1 MLFPLGID
9 FQNRGFES
17 CLVDSD
23 PGIHALV
30 DGFQH
35 STIRHSYSS
44 AQEPH
49 RTNRSGNK
57 QHPSNKTTEQ
67 QNNNSNNEGKGGA
80 KFEETGWGRILSGP
94 HKNHNPPHNP
104 AHRPPP
110 PPILP
115 ASPPPESQVHA
126 KRPQA
131 RHHGDESP
139 EGEPHDAEGP
149 VRGIPESVEEDFA
162 ERLRG
167 TVVP

>member
-44 AQEPH
+44 AQETH

-67 QNNNSNNEGKGGA
+67 QNNNSNNEGKGGLNLKKRDGGGYLA
-80 KFEETGWGRILSGP
+80 VPTRITIP
-94 HKNHNPPHNP
+94 HII
-104 AHRPPP
+104 
-110 PPILP
+110 PPIVPLRRLSSLRLHP
-115 ASPPPESQVHA
+115 PSLKCTPNAPRPVITETNPQRASPMTPRAQCA
-126 KRPQA
+126 A
-131 RHHGDESP
+131 SP
-139 EGEPHDAEGP
+139 NPSKKTS
-149 VRGIPESVEEDFA
+149 RSVCGG
-162 ERLRG
+162 R
-167 TVVP
+167 